1 MDRRLVIGVAVGLFA
16 FSLLLRLIGINWGLK
31 NDLHN
36 QSYHPDETF
45 IFAVSQQIDPTALKF
60 TPGFYNYGTL
70 YLTALRIASDMT
82 SAYTGGYDPKNPDS
96 YWSWAAR
103 CNLAGRLISAFA
115 GAGTVAVVFFL
126 GLRVAPL
133 FGSVFGSLLVAVA
146 PAHVVH
152 SRFQTVD
159 ILATFFLAL
168 SALFALRLLRNGS
181 MRDAVLSGVFA
192 GLSGS
197 TKYNGILALF
207 TLYTALA
214 LARKPDGWLKALVG
228 SIAAIAAFVITTPGI
243 LLESAQFFRDFQYEM
258 FHTSTGH
265 GLVFVGTSS
274 GFLYHLINLVVGI
287 GPILTLL
294 GLGGLGFAA
303 WKRNP
308 EVIALLAFFLI
319 YYLLIGR
326 AEVKFLR
333 YTFPLYVGL
342 GVGFGYLMAEM
353 QRQKN
358 WGKIVV
364 AVGIAG
370 IGGLDPGGGMRQSMI
385 FTAWMAGQDPREAAA
400 RYLKQNA
407 KVVGLASDPWFYSPP
422 LFPDST
428 APRTMKFDAR
438 MVAMDS
444 AVAPIVRFHRTP
456 GEDPFAFDTRLL
468 TEDQP
473 DFTAVS
479 SFEYGDL
486 DRLRGVKGLEPID
499 QLQVDRFQA
508 FSAELTKSYEV
519 AQVYGSD
526 GAMYG
531 ATHDLEYVR
540 PVVYLWKRKT
550 NP

>member
-1 MDRRLVIGVAVGLFA
+1 MDRRLVIGVAVGLFV
-16 FSLLLRLIGINWGLK
+16 FSLLLRLVGIGWGLK

-45 IFAVSQQIDPTALKF
+45 IFAVSQQIEPTSLKF

-82 SAYTGGYDPKNPDS
+82 SAYTGGFDPKNPES

-103 CNLAGRLISAFA
+103 CNLAGRVISALA

-126 GLRVAPL
+126 GLRVCPL
-133 FGSVFGSLLVAVA
+133 FGAVFGALLVAVA

-168 SALFALRLLRNGS
+168 SALFALRLIKGGT
-181 MRDAVLSGVFA
+181 MRDAILSGVFA

-207 TLYTALA
+207 TLYAALG
-214 LARKPDGWLKALVG
+214 LARKPDGWGKAALGTV
-228 SIAAIAAFVITTPGI
+228 AAILAFVITTPGI
-243 LLESAQFFRDFQYEM
+243 LLETDKFFRDFQYEM

-274 GFLYHLINLVVGI
+274 GFLYHLVNLVVGI
-287 GPILTLL
+287 GPILTIL
-294 GLGGLGFAA
+294 GIGGLAFAA
-303 WKRNP
+303 WKKNP
-308 EVIALLAFFLI
+308 EVLALLAFFLV

-333 YTFPLYVGL
+333 YTFPLYVSL

-353 QRQKN
+353 QKQQN
-358 WGKIVV
+358 WGKLVV
-364 AVGIAG
+364 ALGIAG
-370 IGGLDPGGGMRQSMI
+370 IGGLDPGGGMRQSLV
-385 FTAWMAGQDPREAAA
+385 FTAWMAGEDPRDSAA

-407 KVVGLASDPWFYSPP
+407 KVVGWASDPGFYSPP

-428 APRTMKFDAR
+428 APRTMPFGSR
-438 MVAMDS
+438 MAAMDA
-444 AVAPIVRFHRTP
+444 AVSPIVRFHRP
-456 GEDPFAFDTRLL
+456 IGEDPFAFDTRLL
-468 TEDQP
+468 TEDKP
-473 DFTAVS
+473 DFAAVS
-479 SFEYGDL
+479 SIEYGDL
-486 DRLRGVKGLEPID
+486 DRLRGLKGLEQID
-499 QLQVDRFQA
+499 QLQVDRFQS
-508 FSAELTKSYEV
+508 FSAELTKNYEV
-519 AQVYGSD
+519 AQVFGSD
-526 GAMYG
+526 GVVYG

-540 PVVYLWKRKT
+540 PVVYLWKRKAT
-550 NP
+550 P